1 MNKII
6 KLTII
11 YGTRTLKVLDTL
23 KNNPTVIELE
33 IRKIKKP

>member
-11 YGTRTLKVLDTL
+11 YGTRILKGFDAL
-23 KNNPTVIELE
+23 KNNPKVSELE
-33 IRKIKKP
+33 IRKIKRP